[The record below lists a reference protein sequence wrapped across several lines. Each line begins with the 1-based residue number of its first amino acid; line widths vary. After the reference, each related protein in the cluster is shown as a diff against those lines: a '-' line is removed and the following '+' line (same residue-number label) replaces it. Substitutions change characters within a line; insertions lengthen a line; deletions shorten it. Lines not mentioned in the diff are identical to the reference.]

1 MSVRESA
8 VEWCGVVPTHWR
20 TTRLKATVASIK
32 NGVWGDEPDGETD
45 LPCVRVADFDRQRLC
60 VVDPI
65 PTWRAVPLSS
75 RKGRMLSRG
84 DLLLEKSGGGEG
96 QPVGTVV
103 LYDLSEPAVCSNF
116 VARVEA
122 AADTDSSFLRYLH
135 ASLYGLRITTRS
147 IKQTTGIQNLDGDAY
162 LAERIELPPL
172 VEQRAIASFL
182 DRKTA
187 AIDGL
192 IEKKERLIELLQ
204 EKRQA
209 LITQAV
215 TKGLDPTVPMKDSGI
230 EWLGEIPAHWEVT
243 RFRRFCALSQGLQ
256 IPREERFNEPGPRR
270 ARYITVQSLN
280 AGADF
285 NGWEYIENPSARVR
299 CTFDDILMARTGATG
314 EVISGVDG
322 AFHNN
327 FFKVQLQGS
336 SMSKEY
342 AVALLR
348 CPRVKEHLLML
359 AGTTTIPDLNHDEF
373 LDTPVV
379 LPPESEQD
387 AIARHAK
394 KIEDDFELLVR
405 MSEHSIGVLREY
417 RQALISAAV
426 TGKIDVSE
434 QAA

>member
-1 MSVRESA
+1 
-8 VEWCGVVPTHWR
+8 
-20 TTRLKATVASIK
+20 
-32 NGVWGDEPDGETD
+32 
-45 LPCVRVADFDRQRLC
+45 
-60 VVDPI
+60 
-65 PTWRAVPLSS
+65 
-75 RKGRMLSRG
+75 
-84 DLLLEKSGGGEG
+84 
-96 QPVGTVV
+96 
-103 LYDLSEPAVCSNF
+103 
-116 VARVEA
+116 
-122 AADTDSSFLRYLH
+122 
-135 ASLYGLRITTRS
+135 
-147 IKQTTGIQNLDGDAY
+147 
-162 LAERIELPPL
+162 
-172 VEQRAIASFL
+172 
-182 DRKTA
+182 
-187 AIDGL
+187 
-192 IEKKERLIELLQ
+192 
-204 EKRQA
+204 KRQA

-230 EWLGEIPAHWEVT
+230 EWLGEIPKHWKVT

-256 IPREERFNEPGPRR
+256 IPREERFSEPGPRR

-285 NGWEYIENPSARVR
+285 NGWEYIENPPARVR

-379 LPPESEQD
+379 LPPQSEQN

-394 KIEDDFELLVR
+394 KTEDDFELLVR
-405 MSEHSIGVLREY
+405 MSEQSIGALREY
-417 RQALISAAV
+417 RQALITAAV
-426 TGKIDVSE
+426 TGKIDVGE
-434 QAA
+434 EAA